1 MKAISTII
9 FDAYETIATNSVE
22 QWQRSFAEICQRLHF
37 PIEPIALWRTW
48 KDFEIRFRETRNSG
62 VEEGDNSTFKSY
74 RKAWHDCF
82 VESLDVLNLDGD
94 PNCATNLLIKH
105 MSERE
110 LYEDVPTGLRRINK
124 MWRTAVLSNADDEF
138 LLPMLEANSLNFEAV
153 LSSEQAKSYKP
164 DASIFFR
171 MLDTLKV
178 EASESVYV
186 GDDPYADIFGARRA
200 GLNTVWINR
209 DGRDYV
215 TDIVEPDAR
224 ISSLLELPLIVESI
238 SRF

>member
-22 QWQRSFAEICQRLHF
+22 QWRSSFGEICQRLHF
-37 PIEPIALWRTW
+37 HIDPIVLWKTW
-48 KDFEIRFRETRNSG
+48 KDFEIKFRESRIGGVKERN
-62 VEEGDNSTFKSY
+62 NATFKSY

-82 VESLDVLNLDGD
+82 VESFGVHNLDGD
-94 PNCATNLLIKH
+94 PHCATNLLIKD

-110 LYEDVPTGLRRINK
+110 LYEDVPTGLLRIGK
-124 MWRTAVLSNADDEF
+124 MWRTAILSNADDEF
-138 LLPMLEANSLNFEAV
+138 LLPMLESNSLNFEAV
-153 LSSEQAKSYKP
+153 VSSEKAKSYKP
-164 DASIFFR
+164 ALSIFFK
-171 MLDTLKV
+171 MLDTLNV
-178 EASESVYV
+178 EASECVYV
-186 GDDPYADIFGARRA
+186 GDDPYADMFGARRA

-209 DGRDYV
+209 DGRDYI

-224 ISSLLELPLIVESI
+224 ISSLIELPLIVESI